1 MSFDGLFTHAMVHE
15 LNATLAGGRIMKIHQ
30 PYPNEIFLVIRA
42 NRQNYPVLLSAH
54 PSFARAQ
61 ISRIKYSN
69 PTTAPNFAMM
79 LRKHLEGAQLLAVE
93 QIENDRII
101 KFSTTG
107 RNELGDEEK
116 TSLYLE
122 MMGRHSN
129 LFLVDE
135 ASQKI
140 VDLIKHVPAD
150 QNRVR
155 SLMPGGQ
162 YIMPPKQDVINPY
175 QSLNGLANLILDYPE
190 IPELAKQIQQHF
202 QGFARDSALELAN
215 VLYQDGDSMQAAHAW
230 FAHFDQ
236 PAPQLIT
243 TEKGLNYAPFDWLT
257 LPGQRVAYSTLSE
270 MLDSYFEE
278 KSERDRV
285 QQQASIVIRAVRNEL
300 KKNQTKIKK
309 FYQELAMADNADD
322 FKVKGE
328 LLTTYMHMV
337 ERGMTEIE
345 LPNYYDDNKPLKISL
360 SNQIGPSQNAQKYFT
375 RYNKLKTSIK
385 FINEQMALAEKE
397 VAYFENLMAQIE
409 IASPKDIEEIR
420 QELIQEGYMRVQ
432 TKKKQKTQVSAPEK
446 FYATDGTLIEVGKNN
461 LQNERLSMKTAAK
474 SDIWLHTKNMPGSHV
489 IIHDSDPSE
498 ATLLEGAKLAAY
510 FSKGRDSA
518 NVPVDYLPVRRLRKP
533 NGSKPGFVIFE
544 GQSTVAVTP
553 DFSLVQQLRQNKP
566 APQSAAKE
574 L

>member
-15 LNATLAGGRIMKIHQ
+15 LNETLAGGRIMKIHQ
-30 PYPNEIFLVIRA
+30 PYPNEVFLVIRA
-42 NRQNYPVLLSAH
+42 NRQNYPVLLSSH

-61 ISRIKYSN
+61 ISHIKYAN
-69 PTTAPNFAMM
+69 PQTAPNFAMM

-135 ASQKI
+135 ATQKI
-140 VDLIKHVPAD
+140 IDLIKHVPAD

-155 SLMPGGQ
+155 SLIPGGQ

-175 QSLNGLANLILDYPE
+175 SSTAGLANLILDNPDVEVLGKE
-190 IPELAKQIQQHF
+190 IQHTF

-215 VLYQDGDSMQAAHAW
+215 VVQQTGDALANAQTW
-230 FAHFDQ
+230 LNNFTN
-236 PAPQLIT
+236 PKPQLIS
-243 TEKGLNYAPFDWLT
+243 TEKGINFAPFDWLT
-257 LPGQRVAYSTLSE
+257 LPGNKVEYPTLSD
-270 MLDSYFEE
+270 MLDNYFAE

-285 QQQASIVIRAVRNEL
+285 QQQAGLVIRAVKNEY

-309 FYQELAMADNADD
+309 FHQELAAADGADE
-322 FKVKGE
+322 FKIRGE
-328 LLTTYMHMV
+328 LLTTYMHEV

-345 LPNYYDDNKPLKISL
+345 LPNYYDDNKPLKIQL

-375 RYNKLKTSIK
+375 RYNKLKTSVKYID
-385 FINEQMALAEKE
+385 EQMALAQAE
-397 VAYFENLMAQIE
+397 VDYFENVLAQIE
-409 IASPKDIEEIR
+409 LASPKDIEEIR
-420 QELIQEGYMRVQ
+420 QELILGGYMRVQ
-432 TKKKQKTQVSAPEK
+432 TKKKQKPQVSAPEK

-461 LQNERLSMKTAAK
+461 LQNERLSMKSASK
-474 SDIWLHTKNMPGSHV
+474 NDIWLHTKDIPGSHV
-489 IIHDSDPSE
+489 VIHSTQPTPE
-498 ATLLEGAKLAAY
+498 TLLEGAMLAAY
-510 FSKGRDSA
+510 FSKARDSS
-518 NVPVDYLPVRRLRKP
+518 NVPVDYLPIRRLRKP

-544 GQSTVAVTP
+544 GQQTMSVTP
-553 DFSLVQQLRQNKP
+553 DFALVQQLRMNKP
-566 APQSAAKE
+566 KTE
-574 L
+574 